1 MLFKVFFKTR
11 FSSCDKLEVFKTSSF
26 FVTTTLNFSDLEI
39 NLLSV
44 IFDSG
49 NCANYFFSRF
59 AKAALD
65 IFFEMSVFVED
76 AYWI

>member
-1 MLFKVFFKTR
+1 MTA
-11 FSSCDKLEVFKTSSF
+11 
-26 FVTTTLNFSDLEI
+26 TLNSSDLEI

-49 NCANYFFSRF
+49 NCASFFFSGF

-76 AYWI
+76 ANWI